1 MLISF
6 SSTESSVLISFSS
19 TESSVLTSS
28 SCTLTTELALDFSA
42 GFNLF
47 LNARNQNKNNIRVK
61 ENNLI

>member
-6 SSTESSVLISFSS
+6 SSTESG
-19 TESSVLTSS
+19 VLTLS

-47 LNARNQNKNNIRVK
+47 LNARSQNKNNIK